1 MRHASSWL
9 GFSLQNLRSSWLKRE
24 FINALNEAKHKPTVC
39 VVRGSAGEVGAGD
52 PCEGQI
58 RGPQRPLVTR
68 SPTERWST
76 SHSALV
82 PFSVSRARSPVC
94 TDLPFIRGC
103 SQRPARQGHL
113 LGSAEGSWLFKIR
126 KLFGLFNGKQAM
138 ASLALV

>member
-58 RGPQRPLVTR
+58 RGPQRPWLHAH
-68 SPTERWST
+68 PLNAGPLLIQHWF
-76 SHSALV
+76 
-82 PFSVSRARSPVC
+82 PSVSRGPGRLCVQICHLSEVVPRGLQDRDIC
-94 TDLPFIRGC
+94 WDLLKEVGFSKSG
-103 SQRPARQGHL
+103 SFLAYLMGNRQWPL
-113 LGSAEGSWLFKIR
+113 WP
-126 KLFGLFNGKQAM
+126 
-138 ASLALV
+138 